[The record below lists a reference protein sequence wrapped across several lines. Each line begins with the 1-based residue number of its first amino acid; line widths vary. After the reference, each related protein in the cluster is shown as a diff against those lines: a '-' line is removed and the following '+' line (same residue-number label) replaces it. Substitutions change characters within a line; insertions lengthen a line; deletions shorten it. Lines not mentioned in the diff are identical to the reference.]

1 VLGSKTFDVSD
12 QTRFAALTGD
22 FNPIHVNPIAARR
35 TSAGAPVVH
44 GVHTLLWLLNLIGA
58 DHGDIGQIATLKV
71 RFRNMLYLGER
82 ADARITKRSA
92 TGLQAQVCVDGVEVL
107 SLTALLGTPPA
118 EARPPGD
125 PSEEPPV
132 AELPVHGSVPRDPT
146 LEDMEGQRGWL
157 AFATD
162 PAEMERAFP
171 EAARLLGS
179 RRVAALGC
187 STYLVGM
194 IVPGRHSVY
203 VGLDLRFTADTHPA
217 NGLRFAVTFVDPRFR
232 RVQMNIIG
240 GGLTGALE
248 TFSRVPPVAQPS
260 MASVAES
267 VTPDAFKD
275 SVALVVGGSR
285 GLGELTAKLIAAGGG
300 RVIVTYATG
309 KADADT
315 LAAEINAW
323 GGNCEVLAYDAR
335 QAADRQLDA
344 LGCLPTHL
352 YYFAT
357 PTISRRKS
365 GLCSRH
371 RLDEFNDFYVHGFL
385 RLVEAGLQRRPEGI
399 AVFYPSTVYVQD
411 TPPDLAEY
419 AMSKA
424 AGEILCRE
432 IARSL
437 PKVRVLTERLP
448 RIPTDQTASLIP
460 VKGASALAVML
471 PIVRR
476 MHEPPRG

>member
-1 VLGSKTFDVSD
+1 VLGSKTFDVAD

-44 GVHTLLWLLNLIGA
+44 GVHTLLWLLDLIGA
-58 DHGDIGQIATLKV
+58 HHGDIGQIATLKV

-107 SLTALLGTPPA
+107 SLAAVLGALPTEAPSPPD
-118 EARPPGD
+118 P
-125 PSEEPPV
+125 PSELTVTER
-132 AELPVHGSVPRDPT
+132 PVHHSAPRDPT
-146 LEDMEGQRGWL
+146 LEDMEGQSGWL

-162 PAEMERAFP
+162 PAEMEQAFP
-171 EAARLLGS
+171 DAARLLGS

-194 IVPGRHSVY
+194 IVPGLHSVY
-203 VGLDLRFTADTHPA
+203 VGLDLRLTADTNPA
-217 NGLRFAVTFVDPRFR
+217 NGLRFAVSLVDPRFR
-232 RVQMNIIG
+232 RVQMTIMG
-240 GGLTGALE
+240 AGLTGTVE
-248 TFSRVPPVAQPS
+248 TFSRVPPVGQPS
-260 MASVAES
+260 MASVAEH
-267 VTPDAFKD
+267 VTRDAFKD

-300 RVIVTYATG
+300 RVIITYATG
-309 KADADT
+309 KADADR
-315 LAAEINAW
+315 LAAEISEW
-323 GGNCEVLAYDAR
+323 GGTCEVLAYDAR
-335 QAADRQLDA
+335 QAADRQLEA
-344 LGCLPTHL
+344 LGCLPTHF

-357 PTISRRKS
+357 PTIARRKA
-365 GLCSRH
+365 GLCSPD

-385 RLVEAGLQRRPEGI
+385 RLVEAGLQRRPQGI
-399 AVFYPSTVYVQD
+399 AVFYPSTVYVQE
-411 TPPDLAEY
+411 TPPDLTEY

-424 AGEILCRE
+424 AGEILCKE
-432 IARSL
+432 IARYL

-448 RIPTDQTASLIP
+448 RMPTDQTASLIP
-460 VKGASALAVML
+460 VKGTSALAVLL
-471 PIVRR
+471 PIVQK
-476 MHEPPRG
+476 MHGPPV

>member
-1 VLGSKTFDVSD
+1 VLGSKTFDIAD

-58 DHGDIGQIATLKV
+58 EHGDIGQIATLKV

-107 SLTALLGTPPA
+107 SLAAVLGALPTEAPSPP
-118 EARPPGD
+118 D
-125 PSEEPPV
+125 PSAELIV
-132 AELPVHGSVPRDPT
+132 TELPVQRSAPQDPN
-146 LEDMEGQRGWL
+146 LEDMEGQAGWL

-171 EAARLLGS
+171 DAARLLGS

-194 IVPGRHSVY
+194 IVPGLHSVY
-203 VGLDLRFTADTHPA
+203 VGLDLRLTADTNPA
-217 NGLRFAVTFVDPRFR
+217 NGLRFAVSLVDPRFR
-232 RVQMNIIG
+232 RVQLTIMG
-240 GGLTGALE
+240 AGLTGSLE
-248 TFSRVPPVAQPS
+248 TFSRVPPVGQPS
-260 MASVAES
+260 MASVAEH
-267 VTPDAFKD
+267 VTRDAFKD

-309 KADADT
+309 KADADR
-315 LAAEINAW
+315 LAAEINEW

-335 QAADRQLDA
+335 QAADRQLEA
-344 LGCLPTHL
+344 LGCLPTHF

-357 PTISRRKS
+357 PTIARRKA
-365 GLCSRH
+365 GLCSRD

-385 RLVEAGLQRRPEGI
+385 RLVEAGLQRRPQGI

-411 TPPDLAEY
+411 TPPDLTEY

-424 AGEILCRE
+424 AGEILCKE
-432 IARSL
+432 IARYL

-448 RIPTDQTASLIP
+448 RMPTDQTASLIP
-460 VKGASALAVML
+460 VKGTSALAVLL
-471 PIVRR
+471 PIVQK
-476 MHEPPRG
+476 MHEPPV